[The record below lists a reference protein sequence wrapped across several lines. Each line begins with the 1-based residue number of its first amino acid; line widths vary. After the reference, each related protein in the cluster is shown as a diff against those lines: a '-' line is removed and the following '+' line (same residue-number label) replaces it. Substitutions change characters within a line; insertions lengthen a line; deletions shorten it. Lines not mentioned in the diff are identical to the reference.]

1 MDSVSISNG
10 IIVTRSKRKPLMI
23 DPQLQGT
30 TWIKNNCKDNDLHV
44 LRMNDPKILSNLE
57 MCIKQ
62 GSYLLIE
69 DMPE

>member
-1 MDSVSISNG
+1 
-10 IIVTRSKRKPLMI
+10 
-23 DPQLQGT
+23 LQGT

-44 LRMNDPKILSNLE
+44 LWMNDPKILSNLE

-69 DMPE
+69 DMPEQIDPILEPILMNQFIDV